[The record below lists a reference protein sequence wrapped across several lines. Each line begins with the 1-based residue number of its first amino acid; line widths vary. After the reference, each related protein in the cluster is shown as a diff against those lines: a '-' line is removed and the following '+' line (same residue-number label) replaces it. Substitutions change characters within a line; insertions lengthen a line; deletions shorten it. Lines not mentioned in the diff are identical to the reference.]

1 MFISAIIIILF
12 FFPILVFSENIH
24 MADDHAPISV
34 MSDHIHKKDEFMISF
49 RISSME
55 MNGLYN
61 GNSSVSISDSMSL
74 PNGSSTSTG
83 TYMNAPTS
91 MSMTMYMFGGMYA
104 PTNNLTLL
112 LMGNYQPVSYTHL
125 TLPTMFEV

>member
-1 MFISAIIIILF
+1 
-12 FFPILVFSENIH
+12 
-24 MADDHAPISV
+24 
-34 MSDHIHKKDEFMISF
+34 MSDHIHKKGEFMMSF
-49 RISSME
+49 RTSNME

-104 PTNNLTLL
+104 PSNNLTLL
-112 LMGNYQPVSYTHL
+112 LMGNYQQKEMTQERMAMSGGARFDVNSQGFGDL
-125 TLPTMFEV
+125 VFGGLLSIKNKNNIKRGV